1 MALKDGDI
9 ITLDYEG
16 RTDGVLFDTT
26 LEKVA
31 KKEDSIV
38 ENRVYAP
45 ITVVVGDGRLVP
57 GLENDLKNNLEIK
70 YRILEDLAFS
80 SHQYIPEKTA
90 SSFSFF
96 VDHF

>member
-16 RTDGVLFDTT
+16 RTEGVLFDTT
-26 LEKVA
+26 LEKIA
-31 KKEDSIV
+31 KKEDAIV

-57 GLENDLKNNLEIK
+57 GLENDLKKAKVGKSRQKIGTENYE
-70 YRILEDLAFS
+70 
-80 SHQYIPEKTA
+80 
-90 SSFSFF
+90 SFLVKWEFYNI
-96 VDHF
+96 

>member
-16 RTDGVLFDTT
+16 RTEGVLFDTT

-38 ENRVYAP
+38 ENRVYAL
-45 ITVVVGDGRLVP
+45 LVAVDSFVFVRP
-57 GLENDLKNNLEIK
+57 PASAVEAIND
-70 YRILEDLAFS
+70 A
-80 SHQYIPEKTA
+80 TA
-90 SSFSFF
+90 SVQKRTMLCILIPFITHSLKLIFTF
-96 VDHF
+96 

>member
-1 MALKDGDI
+1 MKDGDI

-31 KKEDSIV
+31 KKEDSVV

-57 GLENDLKNNLEIK
+57 GLENDLKVKIVYSNRKFKTL
-70 YRILEDLAFS
+70 LAVS
-80 SHQYIPEKTA
+80 YTHLTLPTKA
-90 SSFSFF
+90 
-96 VDHF
+96 

>member
-26 LEKVA
+26 LENVA

-57 GLENDLKNNLEIK
+57 GLETVSYTHLTLPTK
-70 YRILEDLAFS
+70 RI
-80 SHQYIPEKTA
+80 
-90 SSFSFF
+90 
-96 VDHF
+96 V